1 MFFLEGMKGLGLRC
15 WRDVI
20 ILLATGI
27 FVLAA
32 IEKEFLIL
40 SKNRKGRNAAT
51 LLEIDLVAERGGFE
65 PPVQ

>member
-1 MFFLEGMKGLGLRC
+1 MGLRC

-20 ILLATGI
+20 VLLATGI

-32 IEKEFLIL
+32 IEKEFFIP
-40 SKNRKGRNAAT
+40 SKNKKGRNSAT
-51 LLEIDLVAERGGFE
+51 LLEIDFVAERGGFE

>member
-1 MFFLEGMKGLGLRC
+1 MGEEGLGLHS

-20 ILLATGI
+20 VLLATGI

-32 IEKEFLIL
+32 IEKEFFIP
-40 SKNRKGRNAAT
+40 SKNKKGRNSAT
-51 LLEIDLVAERGGFE
+51 LLEIEFVAERGGFE